1 MQRQSKAR
9 LTSAD
14 KELILD
20 LYTQYLQQIT
30 RYVYSHVNDIS
41 AADDIISDIFMLACE
56 RASELQNHPNK
67 AGWLFSVARNKI
79 LEYRRTDSRIELYGE
94 YSDSFP
100 AGTDDFAYINDIQ
113 IYIENKLT
121 HDEYIRF
128 MRYFI
133 WGYSISEMASMENIS
148 KDNMS
153 VRINRLRKKLK
164 ELL

>member
-14 KELILD
+14 KELIND
-20 LYTQYLQQIT
+20 LYTEYLQQVS

-41 AADDIISDIFMLACE
+41 AVDDIISDTFMLACE

-79 LEYRRTDSRIELYGE
+79 LEYRRTGNRIELYGE
-94 YSDSFP
+94 YSDSFS
-100 AGTDDFAYINDIQ
+100 AGTVDSVSINEMQ
-113 IYIENKLT
+113 IYIEKNLT